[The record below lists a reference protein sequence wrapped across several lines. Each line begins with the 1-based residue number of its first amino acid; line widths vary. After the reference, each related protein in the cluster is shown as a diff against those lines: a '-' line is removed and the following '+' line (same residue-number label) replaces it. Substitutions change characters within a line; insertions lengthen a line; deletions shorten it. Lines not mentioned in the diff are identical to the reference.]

1 MVEILFWYCYYAEV
15 GRAVG
20 KDNKRK
26 IEEEVSPIATNFI
39 EQKGL
44 WQKGEAFI
52 TVNTDIARNYI
63 EESNRYPAMESTTR
77 SDYDGPWKENDSELC
92 V

>member
-1 MVEILFWYCYYAEV
+1 LVGLFV
-15 GRAVG
+15 

-44 WQKGEAFI
+44 WQREKC
-52 TVNTDIARNYI
+52 
-63 EESNRYPAMESTTR
+63 
-77 SDYDGPWKENDSELC
+77 LLQ
-92 V
+92 